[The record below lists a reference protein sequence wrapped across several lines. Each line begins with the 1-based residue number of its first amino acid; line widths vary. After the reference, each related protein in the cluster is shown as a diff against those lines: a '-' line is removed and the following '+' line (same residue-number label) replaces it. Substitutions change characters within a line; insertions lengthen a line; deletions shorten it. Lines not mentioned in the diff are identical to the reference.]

1 MFCYA
6 PVTSGKLV
14 LWLFHAWERCAR
26 MGVHVARHASGGWS
40 SEEHR
45 PHVKTNKNQWKP
57 MKIHENQWN
66 FMVFDDFFNF
76 IYFTNTFILLRLDD
90 PHVRRRRWHAC
101 ETFVTMGCG
110 TTCGWGLVRRVR
122 SISLMG
128 NHQKFQKN
136 TKNQWKS
143 MIFDDFWYFLM
154 IFPWSRCSSLDLL
167 PPSWCTT
174 HPRKSFP
181 DMKQQSTSLPDVT
194 GAYQTIPAR
203 IKLYK
208 CANIHISRI
217 LSKSVHRFYGWK
229 KNQLYLRWFRLF

>member
-26 MGVHVARHASGGWS
+26 MGVARHASGGWS

-45 PHVKTNKNQWKP
+45 PHGKSSKMSKTNKNQWKP

-76 IYFTNTFILLRLDD
+76 IYFTNTFILLRLDH

-128 NHQKFQKN
+128 NHQKCKKL
-136 TKNQWKS
+136 TKIQWKLMKIHENQWKF
-143 MIFDDFWYFLM
+143 MVFDDFLIWFILQTR
-154 IFPWSRCSSLDLL
+154 SSCS
-167 PPSWCTT
+167 
-174 HPRKSFP
+174 
-181 DMKQQSTSLPDVT
+181 V
-194 GAYQTIPAR
+194 
-203 IKLYK
+203 
-208 CANIHISRI
+208 
-217 LSKSVHRFYGWK
+217 
-229 KNQLYLRWFRLF
+229 